1 MSYESVSPA
10 AWVPR
15 LGTLQGLSG
24 DRAALVRSLFEL
36 AAWVCD
42 HPELPLPMVSARVPS
57 GYHGWQVVD
66 QVAASVDAEPF
77 TEFERRKYAVEAG
90 FGPVRLSCV
99 AYGSRVLRRS
109 GVGGAR

>member
-1 MSYESVSPA
+1 MSYESVSPE

-15 LGTLQGLSG
+15 LGTLQELPS
-24 DRAALVRSLFEL
+24 DRAALVRGLFEL
-36 AAWVCD
+36 AAWLCD

-57 GYHGWQVVD
+57 GYHGWDVVD
-66 QVAASVDAEPF
+66 GVAASVGAEPF
-77 TEFERRKYAVEAG
+77 TEFDRRMYAVEAG

-99 AYGSRVLRRS
+99 AYGPRGLRRA